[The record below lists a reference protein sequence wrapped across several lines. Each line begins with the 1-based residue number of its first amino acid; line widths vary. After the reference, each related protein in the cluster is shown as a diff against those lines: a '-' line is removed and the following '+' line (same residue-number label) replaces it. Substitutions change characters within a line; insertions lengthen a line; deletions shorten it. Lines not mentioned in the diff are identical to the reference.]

1 MRNIYQKWLGALL
14 VTLVFLIAIP
24 KTAAADAVLSL
35 DPAVQ
40 TVAPNA
46 SFDVQVKINAGS
58 FDITA
63 VDLILNFD
71 KDKLEMLSF
80 TPLAASFSQS
90 VINSIDST
98 AGSLSYV
105 GTNPLISQTN
115 TGIVTVGTIQFRAK
129 TTTGAA
135 SVSFTQKNM
144 TAKDQ
149 TGYLTGV
156 TATGGTYT
164 VGTGGG
170 TGPSVYLEPA
180 VRTTAPSTNFDV
192 QVKLGSSFDIT
203 GVYLKLNFD
212 KDKLEILSFASASAF
227 GSIINLFDNNNGTF
241 EYAGTSSTT
250 TTNTGNVTVG
260 TIHFKSKTAIGPAVV
275 SFTRNDLTATG
286 HSGLLTGLA
295 VTGGTYTVGTVSSV
309 TTRAYKIS
317 ESLIG
322 LNTAPEIVYTS
333 EPLRHNMVF
342 ANATPGPKNVWV
354 RFIGS
359 DNSVVDRTAQIT
371 LVTDPVVIS
380 CSVDPQNDKTEFT
393 LTGSNFAGRGTVTR
407 DDGTALNI
415 KTWKDKQIVAN
426 LGNADVGQTFLVKVK
441 TDKGIESE
449 EFGCSAISQISLGAK
464 LFCRAPQATILSD
477 VDFILAEGK
486 DKGKI
491 TRSKVTIDKKGV
503 VQGLNQ
509 KLVENEGYKI
519 SIKAPKSVRKNVEF
533 YVGAGTSI
541 LNNIRLPVGDIFP
554 LDGGDGRINS
564 ADAAE
569 LFREWRVI
577 GSGAD
582 KPGDFNGDGLINS
595 FEWACMRFDFGA
607 SDDEEPV
614 PGPLSKA
621 NPNKVTVQTKSANIG
636 STASSGIGNTASQ

>member
-58 FDITA
+58 
-63 VDLILNFD
+63 
-71 KDKLEMLSF
+71 
-80 TPLAASFSQS
+80 
-90 VINSIDST
+90 
-98 AGSLSYV
+98 LSYV
-105 GTNPLISQTN
+105 GTNPLIFQTN

-156 TATGGTYT
+156 TATGGKYT

-170 TGPSVYLEPA
+170 TGPSVYQEPA

-275 SFTRNDLTATG
+275 SFTRNDLT
-286 HSGLLTGLA
+286 
-295 VTGGTYTVGTVSSV
+295 
-309 TTRAYKIS
+309 
-317 ESLIG
+317 
-322 LNTAPEIVYTS
+322 
-333 EPLRHNMVF
+333 
-342 ANATPGPKNVWV
+342 
-354 RFIGS
+354 
-359 DNSVVDRTAQIT
+359 
-371 LVTDPVVIS
+371 
-380 CSVDPQNDKTEFT
+380 
-393 LTGSNFAGRGTVTR
+393 
-407 DDGTALNI
+407 
-415 KTWKDKQIVAN
+415 
-426 LGNADVGQTFLVKVK
+426 
-441 TDKGIESE
+441 
-449 EFGCSAISQISLGAK
+449 
-464 LFCRAPQATILSD
+464 
-477 VDFILAEGK
+477 
-486 DKGKI
+486 
-491 TRSKVTIDKKGV
+491 
-503 VQGLNQ
+503 
-509 KLVENEGYKI
+509 
-519 SIKAPKSVRKNVEF
+519 
-533 YVGAGTSI
+533 
-541 LNNIRLPVGDIFP
+541 
-554 LDGGDGRINS
+554 
-564 ADAAE
+564 
-569 LFREWRVI
+569 
-577 GSGAD
+577 
-582 KPGDFNGDGLINS
+582 
-595 FEWACMRFDFGA
+595 
-607 SDDEEPV
+607 
-614 PGPLSKA
+614 
-621 NPNKVTVQTKSANIG
+621 
-636 STASSGIGNTASQ
+636 